1 MKIKLIVAT
10 SENNIIGLKNDLPWN
25 LPDDMNFF
33 KKTTLNSCVIMGK
46 KNYLSI
52 PDKFRPLKKRINI
65 VLTTDKSFRA
75 KDCLIAYT
83 LEAGIE
89 LGKSYQKDIFII
101 GGGMVYD
108 YAIKNNLV
116 DVIYLT
122 RIHANVKGDVMFPDL
137 NMNKWKIINEIF
149 HPKDKNHKYAFT
161 FFTLIKN

>member
-10 SENNIIGLKNDLPWN
+10 SENNIIGLKNDLPWH

-65 VLTTDKSFRA
+65 VLTTDKAFRA
-75 KDCLIAYT
+75 KDCLIAHT

-122 RIHANVKGDVMFPDL
+122 RIHAKVKGDVMFPDL
-137 NMNKWKIINEIF
+137 NMNKWKITNILINMPLPF
-149 HPKDKNHKYAFT
+149 LH
-161 FFTLIKN
+161 

>member
-10 SENNIIGLKNDLPWN
+10 SENNIIGLKNDLPWH

-65 VLTTDKSFRA
+65 VLTTDKAFRA
-75 KDCLIAYT
+75 KDCLIAHT

-149 HPKDKNHKYAFT
+149 HPKDKNHQYAFT

>member
-1 MKIKLIVAT
+1 MKIKLIVAA
-10 SENNIIGLKNDLPWN
+10 SENNIIGLKNDLPWH
-25 LPDDMNFF
+25 LPDDMIFF

-65 VLTTDKSFRA
+65 ILTTDKSFNA
-75 KDCLIAYT
+75 KDCLIAHT
-83 LEAGIE
+83 LESGIE
-89 LGKSYQKDIFII
+89 VGKTYQKDIFII

-122 RIHANVKGDVMFPDL
+122 RIHANIKGDVMFPNI
-137 NMNKWKIINEIF
+137 NMNKWKIINEMF

-161 FFTLIKN
+161 FFTLTKN